1 MTDSICHTVS
11 AFHELLSVFYAHISH
26 LFLRGGVGGGGD
38 MLSDYCSIVV
48 LELNWSQT
56 S

>member
-11 AFHELLSVFYAHISH
+11 AFHELLSVF
-26 LFLRGGVGGGGD
+26 LRTHFPLVFEEGGGGGD